1 MKEDKLTSAFRKIK
15 ARFAGLATSD
25 DNVQDSL
32 QEAFCRLWASKDSI
46 SDNREAEGKLTV
58 TARNIRIDMLRRRA
72 VHPEL
77 DISSIKEPPDIDFHD
92 DLEELYQDVSDLIS
106 RHLTDRDREILLR
119 RDRDGWDF
127 EDIAQCYSISEANAR
142 VIIARSRKKIREIYR
157 NQNHRL

>member
-1 MKEDKLTSAFRKIK
+1 
-15 ARFAGLATSD
+15 
-25 DNVQDSL
+25 
-32 QEAFCRLWASKDSI
+32 
-46 SDNREAEGKLTV
+46 
-58 TARNIRIDMLRRRA
+58 MLRRRA

-77 DISSIKEPPDIDFHD
+77 DISSIKEPPDIDYHD
-92 DLEELYQDVSDLIS
+92 DLEELYQDVSDIIS

-157 NQNHRL
+157 NQNHRI